1 MRSPRRLM
9 CGSVLAFQCIVV
21 ALVTPVLIAV
31 EGMSTPLA
39 LVIGVGLAAACLLVA
54 GLLRYEWAYYA
65 GFAVQAAALAV
76 GFIVPV
82 MFVLGL
88 GFAALWTTAYV
99 LGNRIEAAQASW
111 PAEDVDPPS
120 AQPTHQ

>member
-1 MRSPRRLM
+1 M

-65 GFAVQAAALAV
+65 GFALQAAALAV
-76 GFIVPV
+76 GFLVPV

-88 GFAALWTTAYV
+88 GFAALWTTAYI
-99 LGNRIEAAQASW
+99 LGNRIEAARASW
-111 PAEDVDPPS
+111 PAEGVDPPS

>member
-21 ALVTPVLIAV
+21 GLVTPVLIAV
-31 EGMSTPLA
+31 EDISTPLA
-39 LVIGVGLAAACLLVA
+39 LVIGLGLAVACLLVA

-65 GFAVQAAALAV
+65 GFAVQVATLAV
-76 GFIVPV
+76 GFLVPV
-82 MFVLGL
+82 MFILGL
-88 GFAALWTTAYV
+88 GFGALWTTAYV
-99 LGNRIEAAQASW
+99 LGNRIEATQASW

>member
-9 CGSVLAFQCIVV
+9 CGSVLGFECIAVG
-21 ALVTPVLIAV
+21 LVTPVLIAV

-39 LVIGVGLAAACLLVA
+39 LVIGLGLAVACLLVA
-54 GLLRYEWAYYA
+54 SLLRYEWAYSA

-76 GFIVPV
+76 GFLVPV
-82 MFVLGL
+82 MFILGL
-88 GFAALWTTAYV
+88 AFGALWTTAYV

-111 PAEDVDPPS
+111 PAEDVDPPG

>member
-39 LVIGVGLAAACLLVA
+39 LVIGLGLAVACLLVA
-54 GLLRYEWAYYA
+54 GLLRHEWAYYA
-65 GFAVQAAALAV
+65 GFAVQVAALAV
-76 GFIVPV
+76 GFLVPV
-82 MFVLGL
+82 MFLLGL
-88 GFAALWTTAYV
+88 LFGALWTTAYV
-99 LGNRIEAAQASW
+99 LGKRIEATRASW